1 METVTSKQK
10 EYLEQPKERISGSE
24 AIVRCLLAEGV
35 EVLYGYPGGAIMPVY
50 DELYKYEGKINH
62 VLTRHEQC
70 AAHAAQGYA
79 RISGKVGVAMATS
92 GPGATNLITGIA
104 DAQIDSTPI
113 VCITGQVPSH
123 LLGSDAFQE
132 TDIVGISTPVTKWN
146 HQITK
151 ASQIPE
157 VIARAFYIARSGRP
171 GPVLIDITKDAQFE
185 EFDFQYKKCTGV
197 RSYKPVPEIDENSIT
212 AAATLINSAKKP
224 MIVWGQGVILGKAEE
239 ELKAVI
245 EKTGIPSAWTILG
258 ASAIPTAHPLNVGMV
273 GMHGNY
279 APNVLT
285 NECDVLIAIGMR
297 FDDRVTGKLDEYATQ
312 AKIVHFEI
320 DPAEIDKNVKT
331 DVAVLGDAKA
341 SLKKLVSLLNTNS
354 HPDWLQ
360 KFKDLYTIEY
370 DKVIKNDLHPT
381 AKGLTMGEVLK
392 EINSQTKGEAA
403 IVTDVGQ
410 HQMIACRYADFNVSK
425 SNITSGGLGTMGF
438 ALPAAIGAKMAA
450 PEREVVA
457 IIGDGG
463 YQMTIQE
470 LGTIFQNK
478 VPVKIVVLNNEFLG
492 MVRQWQQLFF
502 DKRYASTEMVN
513 PNFVAIAQGY
523 YIEAKKV
530 TKRENLAAAVKEMIA
545 SDEPYFLE
553 VCVEKE
559 NNVFNG
565 SIGSIGFRDKI
576 RIRMGTEKQLYTIS
590 IYTENNIGLLNRIS
604 AIFQRRHINIE
615 SINTSVSEIEGVSR
629 FTILVSMTE
638 DQIKKIL
645 GQIEKQV
652 EVIKA
657 YYHNEEDTIY
667 QESCLFKIKSDL
679 LFEERQIQ
687 NIIKESNARI
697 VTVNKEFF
705 VLEKSGRRSELEQL
719 HRELSAFGIMQ
730 FVRSGRIAI
739 TKDKLK
745 ITEMLNAFKN

>member
-1 METVTSKQK
+1 METLTAKQK
-10 EYLEQPKERISGSE
+10 QYLEQPKVRISGSE

-50 DELYKYEGKINH
+50 DELYKYEGEINH

-157 VIARAFYIARSGRP
+157 VLARAFYLARSGRP

-197 RSYKPVPEIDENSIT
+197 RSYVPVPKLDESAVL
-212 AAATLINSAKKP
+212 AAAELINSAKKP

-245 EKTGIPSAWTILG
+245 EKTGIPAAWTILG
-258 ASAIPTAHPLNVGMV
+258 ASAIPTSHPLNVGMV

-320 DPAEIDKNVKT
+320 DPSEIDKNVKS
-331 DVAVLGDAKA
+331 DVAVLGDAKD
-341 SLKKLVSLLNTNS
+341 SLSKVLALLNTNY
-354 HPDWLQ
+354 HPEWLQ
-360 KFKDLYTIEY
+360 KFSDLYDIEY
-370 DKVIKNDLHPT
+370 NKVIKNDLDPT
-381 AKGLTMGEVLK
+381 SQGLTMGEVLK
-392 EINSQTKGEAA
+392 EINVQTKGEAA

-410 HQMIACRYADFNVSK
+410 HQMIACRYADFKVSK

-450 PEREVVA
+450 PDREVVA

-523 YIEAKKV
+523 YLEAKKV
-530 TKRENLAAAVKEMIA
+530 TDRKDLASAVEEMIA

-559 NNVFNG
+559 NNVFPMVPSG
-565 SIGSIGFRDKI
+565 
-576 RIRMGTEKQLYTIS
+576 
-590 IYTENNIGLLNRIS
+590 
-604 AIFQRRHINIE
+604 A
-615 SINTSVSEIEGVSR
+615 SVSDIR
-629 FTILVSMTE
+629 
-638 DQIKKIL
+638 
-645 GQIEKQV
+645 
-652 EVIKA
+652 
-657 YYHNEEDTIY
+657 
-667 QESCLFKIKSDL
+667 
-679 LFEERQIQ
+679 
-687 NIIKESNARI
+687 
-697 VTVNKEFF
+697 
-705 VLEKSGRRSELEQL
+705 LE
-719 HRELSAFGIMQ
+719 
-730 FVRSGRIAI
+730 
-739 TKDKLK
+739 
-745 ITEMLNAFKN
+745 